1 MFDISSFWNKNKI
14 VQSDEKI
21 LEEVRKGNSKMFEII
36 YDKWNKKIFSYLMTI
51 LNYNKEEANQ
61 ILWDVF
67 IVLYEY
73 NKTNKIDNC
82 KSFLYTMSHNKAV
95 DHIKKISE
103 EYNHDF
109 IQDIRIDEQD
119 VEMKEKLNLNF
130 QQDLMNKYL
139 DMLQLTERQVLHLY
153 FYEEKSY
160 EEIAVITWSNKN
172 TVWRNISQAKKK
184 LKEFVEREGVSELLR

>member
-1 MFDISSFWNKNKI
+1 
-14 VQSDEKI
+14 
-21 LEEVRKGNSKMFEII
+21 
-36 YDKWNKKIFSYLMTI
+36 
-51 LNYNKEEANQ
+51 
-61 ILWDVF
+61 
-67 IVLYEY
+67 
-73 NKTNKIDNC
+73 
-82 KSFLYTMSHNKAV
+82 MSHNKAV

-160 EEIAVITWSNKN
+160 EEIAVIT
-172 TVWRNISQAKKK
+172 
-184 LKEFVEREGVSELLR
+184 